1 MEFSMTDT
9 QPQQPPQDQWFYTI
23 KGEQSGPVGEFEL
36 IEMYN
41 TKVLRDSDLVWSLS
55 MKDWKPLGE
64 VLPKIMRVIPAVTQI
79 PQVPANP
86 NIKPADSGGEYVLP
100 SSPFDNPRTRDMQDN
115 SRRAWRRFSA
125 RIIDF
130 VFASFFTSFLW
141 VSSLSEEAIQEVV
154 SSPQNPPAFLLGA
167 VLAVMGIVEV
177 FAINRIGMTP
187 GKWILRIRVVHSE
200 GRFLTLTESLK
211 RYLYVLV
218 RGMGFMLFPLFAIFF
233 VLSFVEVSQT
243 GAALW
248 DKRLSSEVQHGSMQ
262 GKHVAVASAIGAFV
276 ALALL
281 ALIGG

>member
-23 KGEQSGPVGEFEL
+23 KGEQSGPVGELEL

-64 VLPKIMRVIPAVTQI
+64 VLPKIMRVIPAMTQP

-141 VSSLSEEAIQEVV
+141 VSSLSEEAIQSVV
-154 SSPQNPPAFLLGA
+154 SAPQNPPAFLLGA

-177 FAINRIGMTP
+177 FAINRMGMTP

-248 DKRLSSEVQHGSMQ
+248 DKRLSSEVQHGIMQ

-281 ALIGG
+281 ALVGG

>member
-23 KGEQSGPVGEFEL
+23 KGEQSGPVGELEL

-64 VLPKIMRVIPAVTQI
+64 VLPKIMRVIPAMTQP

-154 SSPQNPPAFLLGA
+154 SAPQNPPAFLLGA

-187 GKWILRIRVVHSE
+187 GKWILLIRVVHSE

>member
-1 MEFSMTDT
+1 
-9 QPQQPPQDQWFYTI
+9 
-23 KGEQSGPVGEFEL
+23 
-36 IEMYN
+36 
-41 TKVLRDSDLVWSLS
+41 
-55 MKDWKPLGE
+55 
-64 VLPKIMRVIPAVTQI
+64 
-79 PQVPANP
+79 
-86 NIKPADSGGEYVLP
+86 
-100 SSPFDNPRTRDMQDN
+100 MQDN

-130 VFASFFTSFLW
+130 VYASFFTSFLW

-177 FAINRIGMTP
+177 FAINRMGMTP

>member
-1 MEFSMTDT
+1 MTDT

-141 VSSLSEEAIQEVV
+141 VSSLSEEAIQSVV
-154 SSPQNPPAFLLGA
+154 SAPQNPPAFLLGA

-177 FAINRIGMTP
+177 FAINRMGMTP

-200 GRFLTLTESLK
+200 GRFLTLAESLK

-248 DKRLSSEVQHGSMQ
+248 DKRLSSEVQHGIMQ

-281 ALIGG
+281 ALVGG

>member
-23 KGEQSGPVGEFEL
+23 KGEQSGPVGELEL

-64 VLPKIMRVIPAVTQI
+64 VLPKIMRVIPAMTQP

-141 VSSLSEEAIQEVV
+141 VSSLSEDAIQEVV
-154 SSPQNPPAFLLGA
+154 SAPQNPPAFLLGA

>member
-1 MEFSMTDT
+1 MTDT
-9 QPQQPPQDQWFYTI
+9 QQQQSPQGQWFYTI
-23 KGEQSGPVGEFEL
+23 KGEQSGPVAESAL

-41 TKVLRDSDLVWSLS
+41 TNVLCDSDMVWSLS

-64 VLPKIMRVIPAVTQI
+64 VLPKIMRVIPAMTQP

-86 NIKPADSGGEYVLP
+86 NINQVDSGGEYVLP

-141 VSSLSEEAIQEVV
+141 VYSLSEEAIQVVV
-154 SSPQNPPAFLLGA
+154 STPQNPPAFLLGA

-177 FAINRIGMTP
+177 FAISRTGMTP

-243 GAALW
+243 GATLW

-262 GKHVAVASAIGAFV
+262 GKHVAVASATGAFV

-281 ALIGG
+281 AIIGG

>member
-1 MEFSMTDT
+1 MTDT

-154 SSPQNPPAFLLGA
+154 SAPQNPPAFLLGA

-177 FAINRIGMTP
+177 FAINRMGMTP

-262 GKHVAVASAIGAFV
+262 SKHVAVASAIGAFV

>member
-1 MEFSMTDT
+1 MTDT

-23 KGEQSGPVGEFEL
+23 KGEQSGPVGELEL

-64 VLPKIMRVIPAVTQI
+64 VLPKIMRVIPAMTQP

-141 VSSLSEEAIQEVV
+141 VSSLSEEAIQSVV
-154 SSPQNPPAFLLGA
+154 SAPQNPPAFLLGA

-177 FAINRIGMTP
+177 FAINRMGMTP

-248 DKRLSSEVQHGSMQ
+248 DKRLSSEVQHGIMQ

-281 ALIGG
+281 ALVGG

>member
-1 MEFSMTDT
+1 MTDT

-23 KGEQSGPVGEFEL
+23 KGEQSGPVSESEL

-41 TKVLRDSDLVWSLS
+41 TNFLCDSDLVWSLS
-55 MKDWKPLGE
+55 MKDWKPLSE
-64 VLPKIMRVIPAVTQI
+64 VLPKIMRVIPAMIQP
-79 PQVPANP
+79 PQMPANP
-86 NIKPADSGGEYVLP
+86 NMHQVDSGGEYVLP
-100 SSPFDNPRTRDMQDN
+100 SSPFDNPKTRDMQDN
-115 SRRAWRRFSA
+115 ARRAWRRFSA

-141 VSSLSEEAIQEVV
+141 VSSLSEEAIQSVV
-154 SSPQNPPAFLLGA
+154 SAPQNPPAFLLGA
-167 VLAVMGIVEV
+167 VLIVMGIVEV
-177 FAINRIGMTP
+177 LAISRTGMTP

-248 DKRLSSEVQHGSMQ
+248 DKRLGSEVQHGIMQ
-262 GKHVAVASAIGAFV
+262 GMHVAVASAIGAFV

-281 ALIGG
+281 ALVGG

>member
-1 MEFSMTDT
+1 MTDT

-64 VLPKIMRVIPAVTQI
+64 VLPKIMRVIPAMTQP

-154 SSPQNPPAFLLGA
+154 SAPQNPPAFLLGA

-248 DKRLSSEVQHGSMQ
+248 DKRLSSEVQHGIMQ

-281 ALIGG
+281 ALVGG

>member
-1 MEFSMTDT
+1 
-9 QPQQPPQDQWFYTI
+9 
-23 KGEQSGPVGEFEL
+23 
-36 IEMYN
+36 
-41 TKVLRDSDLVWSLS
+41 
-55 MKDWKPLGE
+55 
-64 VLPKIMRVIPAVTQI
+64 
-79 PQVPANP
+79 
-86 NIKPADSGGEYVLP
+86 
-100 SSPFDNPRTRDMQDN
+100 MQDN

-141 VSSLSEEAIQEVV
+141 VSSLSEEAIQSVV
-154 SSPQNPPAFLLGA
+154 SAPQNPPAFLLGA

-177 FAINRIGMTP
+177 FAINRMGMTP

-218 RGMGFMLFPLFAIFF
+218 RGMGFMLFPLFPIFF

-248 DKRLSSEVQHGSMQ
+248 DKRLSSEVQHGIMQ

-281 ALIGG
+281 ALVGG

>member
-1 MEFSMTDT
+1 MTDT

-23 KGEQSGPVGEFEL
+23 KGEQSGPVGELEL

-141 VSSLSEEAIQEVV
+141 VSGLSEEAIQEVV

-167 VLAVMGIVEV
+167 VLAVLGIVEV

-243 GAALW
+243 GATLW

>member
-23 KGEQSGPVGEFEL
+23 KGEQSGPVGELEL

-64 VLPKIMRVIPAVTQI
+64 VLPKIMRVIPAMTQP

-141 VSSLSEEAIQEVV
+141 VSSLSEEAIQSVV
-154 SSPQNPPAFLLGA
+154 SAPQNPPAFLLGA

-177 FAINRIGMTP
+177 FAINRMGMTP

>member
-1 MEFSMTDT
+1 MTDT

-64 VLPKIMRVIPAVTQI
+64 VLPKIMRVIPAMTQP

-141 VSSLSEEAIQEVV
+141 VSSLSEDAIQEVV
-154 SSPQNPPAFLLGA
+154 SAPQNPPAFLLGA

>member
-23 KGEQSGPVGEFEL
+23 KGEQSGPVSEFEL

-41 TKVLRDSDLVWSLS
+41 TNFLCDSDLVWSFS
-55 MKDWKPLGE
+55 MKDWKPLSE
-64 VLPKIMRVIPAVTQI
+64 VLPKIMRVIPAMTQ
-79 PQVPANP
+79 PLQVPANP

-130 VFASFFTSFLW
+130 FFASFFTSFLW
-141 VSSLSEEAIQEVV
+141 VSSLSEVAIQEVV
-154 SSPQNPPAFLLGA
+154 SAPENPPAFLLGA

-177 FAINRIGMTP
+177 LAINRIGMTP

-248 DKRLSSEVQHGSMQ
+248 DKRLNSEVQHGSMQ
-262 GKHVAVASAIGAFV
+262 GKHVVVASTIGAFV
-276 ALALL
+276 ALALI
-281 ALIGG
+281 ALVGG